1 MQARA
6 DGVRLTVETCPH
18 YLTLH
23 AEDIGDGQTPF
34 KCCPPV
40 REAANADQLW
50 AGLAGGVIDFVVSD
64 HSPCTAELKRLDVGD
79 FGLAWGGISSVQLGL
94 PVVWSGARARGH
106 SLVDVVRWM
115 ATAPADRVGLTD
127 RGRIAVGAQ
136 ADLVR
141 FAPEAGF
148 TVDVARLKH
157 RNAVS
162 AYAGRPLVGE
172 VRETWLRG
180 VPVDDDVPRGQ
191 LLVRGN

>member
-1 MQARA
+1 MKA
-6 DGVRLTVETCPH
+6 
-18 YLTLH
+18 
-23 AEDIGDGQTPF
+23 
-34 KCCPPV
+34 
-40 REAANADQLW
+40 
-50 AGLAGGVIDFVVSD
+50 
-64 HSPCTAELKRLDVGD
+64 SPD

-115 ATAPADRVGLTD
+115 ATAPASRVGLSD

-141 FAPEAGF
+141 FAPDAAF

-191 LLVRGN
+191 LLVRGT

>member
-1 MQARA
+1 
-6 DGVRLTVETCPH
+6 
-18 YLTLH
+18 
-23 AEDIGDGQTPF
+23 
-34 KCCPPV
+34 
-40 REAANADQLW
+40 
-50 AGLAGGVIDFVVSD
+50 
-64 HSPCTAELKRLDVGD
+64 
-79 FGLAWGGISSVQLGL
+79 
-94 PVVWSGARARGH
+94 
-106 SLVDVVRWM
+106 M

-141 FAPEAGF
+141 FAPDAGF

-191 LLVRGN
+191 LLVRGT